1 MDAAL
6 QRIIDDLE
14 ANREPLTIQVPSRWI
29 DPEHAGIQTVDAYDF
44 FISSL
49 EAYRDR
55 PAQHP
60 RSTGGQWIK
69 DATIYSMLIRSS
81 TTFDFNQNHQQD
93 IHSAI
98 GETGSFLKTILL
110 LKYLAHMGVDVLYL
124 LPIMRYSRSH
134 RKGEL
139 GSPYAITNFYAL
151 DTSLKD
157 PLLSSDC
164 SIEDEFKAL
173 VFAAHTWGMRVIID
187 IIPRTNAIESDFI
200 ASHPEWFYWIK
211 KDALETYHAPH
222 VAAIDGS
229 FAPTDEH
236 MAAVYHDP
244 QVKNFI
250 RQFQFNPKQLDPQG
264 WPAFYAKHHDQA
276 NFLNAVENEYGL
288 TIAPAFSDWIN
299 DNQPI
304 WNDITYFRMYYDHP
318 RDALPYLDQPETQA
332 PYILFDVAKSSM
344 HPGEI
349 PNEELW
355 TMIIDILP
363 YYQKTFGIDGARI
376 DMGHALPIDLVD
388 RMIQRARLSD
398 PDFCLI
404 AEELELKNAKAAF
417 QRGYNAIIGD
427 GFIKEPRSEQGLL
440 KQFFQE
446 IQTLP
451 VPVLAMCESH
461 DTPRIAARSGYQRKA
476 RLCTVLNFFAG
487 NGACFINS
495 GQELYETQPMNLGL
509 DAKQADL
516 ESLDPSHPYY
526 RKLALFDRF
535 GFDYPRNDTMIP
547 LIAATHRIRH
557 EQAIEDIQV
566 VDSDEQWFI
575 ERIPR
580 ERDILWVMA
589 NLDFSQ
595 SQAILSPCLFPFQM
609 LSSEHQAL
617 ETQGLHIKFAAG
629 EVKLIAEKK

>member
-1 MDAAL
+1 MIETENTENEVTMDAAL

-124 LPIMRYSRSH
+124 LP
-134 RKGEL
+134 
-139 GSPYAITNFYAL
+139 

-244 QVKNFI
+244 HSKSW
-250 RQFQFNPKQLDPQG
+250 LDHD
-264 WPAFYAKHHDQA
+264 ASHRRLASLADQA
-276 NFLNAVENEYGL
+276 A
-288 TIAPAFSDWIN
+288 
-299 DNQPI
+299 
-304 WNDITYFRMYYDHP
+304 
-318 RDALPYLDQPETQA
+318 
-332 PYILFDVAKSSM
+332 
-344 HPGEI
+344 
-349 PNEELW
+349 
-355 TMIIDILP
+355 
-363 YYQKTFGIDGARI
+363 
-376 DMGHALPIDLVD
+376 
-388 RMIQRARLSD
+388 
-398 PDFCLI
+398 
-404 AEELELKNAKAAF
+404 
-417 QRGYNAIIGD
+417 
-427 GFIKEPRSEQGLL
+427 
-440 KQFFQE
+440 
-446 IQTLP
+446 
-451 VPVLAMCESH
+451 
-461 DTPRIAARSGYQRKA
+461 
-476 RLCTVLNFFAG
+476 
-487 NGACFINS
+487 
-495 GQELYETQPMNLGL
+495 
-509 DAKQADL
+509 
-516 ESLDPSHPYY
+516 
-526 RKLALFDRF
+526 
-535 GFDYPRNDTMIP
+535 
-547 LIAATHRIRH
+547 
-557 EQAIEDIQV
+557 
-566 VDSDEQWFI
+566 
-575 ERIPR
+575 
-580 ERDILWVMA
+580 
-589 NLDFSQ
+589 
-595 SQAILSPCLFPFQM
+595 
-609 LSSEHQAL
+609 
-617 ETQGLHIKFAAG
+617 
-629 EVKLIAEKK
+629 